1 MIYFKKTL
9 EYLFKLEKGKRFL
22 FLFLIALP
30 AGFGAAIT
38 APHHVY
44 KQWIETFEVGNLD
57 FLSALMFGGTAN
69 PLRVVIAGAIT
80 IVLLLF
86 SISVM
91 ASVISRNLRVGVFSV
106 NRRLLHE
113 FNEAFLP
120 TSCAVI
126 TATLVVIV
134 GKLLLGAMLV
144 LFQTFPSVL
153 IAEIMSLIALIL
165 NIALVCY
172 FVALGILYL
181 PYMTF
186 NGLRPRVALA
196 EAVNR
201 TGGRLTLRM
210 FMVVF
215 LPMLLNY
222 IIGGLLSLADNLIVS
237 LVVETVMYAI
247 SLVYLVALSFV
258 SYYEVNELPREDYTR
273 EYFFKQYK

>member
-57 FLSALMFGGTAN
+57 FLSALMFGGTAS

-106 NRRLLHE
+106 NRRLLRE

-120 TSCAVI
+120 RTSCI
-126 TATLVVIV
+126 RW
-134 GKLLLGAMLV
+134 G
-144 LFQTFPSVL
+144 S
-153 IAEIMSLIALIL
+153 
-165 NIALVCY
+165 
-172 FVALGILYL
+172 
-181 PYMTF
+181 TF
-186 NGLRPRVALA
+186 NSIL
-196 EAVNR
+196 
-201 TGGRLTLRM
+201 
-210 FMVVF
+210 
-215 LPMLLNY
+215 
-222 IIGGLLSLADNLIVS
+222 
-237 LVVETVMYAI
+237 
-247 SLVYLVALSFV
+247 
-258 SYYEVNELPREDYTR
+258 
-273 EYFFKQYK
+273 